1 MRWRDGWQQKS
12 ELGRSDLP
20 ATKSGERAVESVGL
34 RCGSGETSEILPEHQ
49 PANFLGALN
58 SLWRSG
64 NDYWL
69 DCSMVETLLR
79 GCNRKFNSFG
89 GFLLTF
95 FSLCIGTKMTLICF
109 P

>member
-1 MRWRDGWQQKS
+1 MRWGDGWQQKS

-49 PANFLGALN
+49 PVNFLGAVN

-79 GCNRKFNSFG
+79 GCDRKLKRQG
-89 GFLLTF
+89 HLEW
-95 FSLCIGTKMTLICF
+95 
-109 P
+109 